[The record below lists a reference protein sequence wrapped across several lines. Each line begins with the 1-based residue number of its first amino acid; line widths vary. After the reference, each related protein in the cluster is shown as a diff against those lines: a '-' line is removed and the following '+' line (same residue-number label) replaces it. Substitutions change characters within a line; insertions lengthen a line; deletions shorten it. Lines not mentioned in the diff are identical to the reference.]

1 MVPPYPFGLRDYLR
15 VACPLLPCL
24 FCVKRKKAKDTSHG
38 LMIKNKKAMGA
49 YPAHPWLSLYST
61 RLRGM
66 GEPS

>member
-1 MVPPYPFGLRDYLR
+1 MILPYPSGFWDFADSPFLPAFFVKNKKGHGYL
-15 VACPLLPCL
+15 PWP
-24 FCVKRKKAKDTSHG
+24 FYQ
-38 LMIKNKKAMGA
+38 NKKAMGA